1 MRGPIENMQD
11 FPAVASGVC
20 VCVLNPVVMAN
31 FFSGEANSDASA
43 VPYLPTY
50 LCVSI
55 SVQAE

>member
-1 MRGPIENMQD
+1 MQD